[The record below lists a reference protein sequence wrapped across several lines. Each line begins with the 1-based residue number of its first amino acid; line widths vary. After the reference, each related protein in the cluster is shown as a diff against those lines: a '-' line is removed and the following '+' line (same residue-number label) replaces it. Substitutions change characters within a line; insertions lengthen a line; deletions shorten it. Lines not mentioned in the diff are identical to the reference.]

1 MQFYISVQQR
11 GHLEMHSRIV
21 WKEERTHKFTACDL
35 WVNPNMWCLGQ
46 ARRAGC
52 NGSGVVVSSL
62 YIHLY
67 WTYMGFQYRWQ
78 ILPLSQT
85 LKLTLRGT
93 LFIEHFGFVQTNG
106 FLSLTR
112 TFDFLCKLVLVYEIS
127 LLSPMTQQPC
137 LGLQEELWNES
148 SKIWDMGVS
157 VLFACKLATLTTFN
171 SVLLK
176 TLGRIFVT
184 HGGICFISPL
194 CYGFWDI

>member
-1 MQFYISVQQR
+1 
-11 GHLEMHSRIV
+11 
-21 WKEERTHKFTACDL
+21 
-35 WVNPNMWCLGQ
+35 MWCLGQ
-46 ARRAGC
+46 ARRARC

-93 LFIEHFGFVQTNG
+93 LFIEHFGFVQTDG
-106 FLSLTR
+106 FLSLTQ

-157 VLFACKLATLTTFN
+157 VLFACNLQLWPHLILYCLKPWGESVSLMVAYVLSVPVLWFLGYLSIGEGPVLMSFSCREQSWDFFTF
-171 SVLLK
+171 
-176 TLGRIFVT
+176 
-184 HGGICFISPL
+184 
-194 CYGFWDI
+194 